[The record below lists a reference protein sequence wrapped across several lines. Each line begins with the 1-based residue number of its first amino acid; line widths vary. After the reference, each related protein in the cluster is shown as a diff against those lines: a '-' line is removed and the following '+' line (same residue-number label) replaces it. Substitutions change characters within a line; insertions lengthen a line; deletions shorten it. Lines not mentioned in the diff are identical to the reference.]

1 MSRSKFGA
9 GGSPVFKPIN
19 MGEPHVAMIPP
30 RRRVPR
36 FAALSLIVVALAAV
50 GVWWYVSPWR
60 WIRQA
65 EAILAHEPAQADA
78 LAEAALNNG
87 TNAESRAWLVRC
99 RAQLALRHPLEAL
112 GAFSQIKHLEQCDAA
127 AWCALI
133 EESQTA
139 GHTLLADM
147 AMSAA
152 LQFRDE
158 RARVLTL
165 ILPTKASLL
174 PEAEVGLLVQEL
186 RGLAGQHPASWRAI
200 GLAEQSRGRLA
211 EAVEAYRQTLAL
223 SEVSQPIGV
232 LCRRELAQLLIDLGE
247 FSAAESLVLEVLKA
261 STSVTGDDQVRLA
274 QLRRSSG
281 DRAGAKK
288 ILDDLLSHQTEHLP
302 ALLLRGT
309 VLTEL
314 DQLPAAKAEFTKCL
328 QISPSHAEAH
338 YRLSQLLLRQ
348 GEIDLAAKHVREHQR
363 LSDLQQRLLEL
374 GRRRTVTPQDPPLML
389 EMADLLEGL
398 GQPNTAAELRRA
410 AEALPSKR

>member
-9 GGSPVFKPIN
+9 GGLPVSKQIQT
-19 MGEPHVAMIPP
+19 GEPQVALIQP

-36 FAALSLIVVALAAV
+36 FAAVSLIMVALATF

-65 EAILAHEPAQADA
+65 EAILAREPAQADA
-78 LAEAALNNG
+78 LAEAALTNG

-99 RAQLALRHPLEAL
+99 RAQLALRHSLEAL
-112 GAFSQIKHLEQCDAA
+112 GAFSQIKYPEQCDAA

-133 EESQTA
+133 EESQA
-139 GHTLLADM
+139 AEHTLLTDM
-147 AMSAA
+147 AMSAT

-158 RARVLTL
+158 RVRVLTL
-165 ILPTKASLL
+165 ILPAKASLL
-174 PEAEVGLLVQEL
+174 PETEVGELVQEL

-211 EAVEAYRQTLAL
+211 ETVEAYRQALAL

-232 LCRRELAQLLIDLGE
+232 LCRRELAQMLIDLGE
-247 FSAAESLVLEVLKA
+247 FSAAEPLVLEVLKA

-281 DRAGAKK
+281 DRVGAKK
-288 ILDDLLSHQTEHLP
+288 ILDELLSHETEHLP

-309 VLTEL
+309 LLTEL
-314 DQLPAAKAEFTKCL
+314 DQLSAARADFTKCL

-338 YRLSQLLLRQ
+338 YRLSQALLRQ
-348 GEIDLAAKHVREHQR
+348 GETALATKHVREHQR

-374 GRRRTVTPQDPPLML
+374 GRRRSVSPQDRQLTL
-389 EMADLLEGL
+389 EMADLLEAS
-398 GQPNTAAELRRA
+398 GQPNNAAELRRA
-410 AEALPSKR
+410 AEALPSKP